1 MNNTLEPGQVSR
13 SEWRWAWGWALAVVA
28 LSCAPYVYAALAAP
42 PGHTFGGFLINTQ
55 DGNSYLAKMRQGYD
69 GAWLFRLPFTPED
82 QRGIFVFTLYLGLGH
97 LARLT
102 GLPLLLVF
110 HLARAAAGLF
120 LLLTVYRLAAELSP
134 GLAARRWAFAIVA
147 FGGGLAL
154 LSIVLGR
161 DNAAAFAPVDLFVPE
176 SIGFYSILS
185 NPHFSLAFALQAWA
199 IVWLLRPPRSPLWAQ
214 CLGMCSIGVGIISL
228 APYLAPVVAASAA
241 AASTRTA
248 TARSAVQVVQ
258 RPYSGPEKS
267 FPKTFRV
274 SKTLKVWRGENLSG
288 GLYEPRCA
296 RLTARLFALG
306 ASMAALLAYDVWA
319 MRSDPAVIAWA
330 AQNITASPPPAD
342 ALLGL
347 GLWVPLAVVGL
358 WRVGALGK
366 RPALAMAVW
375 LGVGGAL
382 AYIPYALQRRFL
394 GGLFI
399 PMAVLAGA
407 GAAWLL
413 SQMAKSWERALSLA
427 VLLLFGFTSN
437 ALVLAAL
444 FRAPAS
450 ADPAL
455 YLSNDEVAALRW
467 IDVHTTAADVVLAD
481 ARLGNA
487 VPGWAGARVVYGH
500 PMETIDATRRRAE
513 VDAYFDGGGDL
524 PDRYRVAYILGGPV
538 AAGWQVVFQSGA
550 VRVYGR

>member
-1 MNNTLEPGQVSR
+1 MNNTLEPGRVSR

-134 GLAARRWAFAIVA
+134 DIAARRWAFAIVA

-154 LSIVLGR
+154 VSIVIGR
-161 DNAAAFAPVDLFVPE
+161 SNAAAFVPVDLFVPE
-176 SIGFYSILS
+176 SVGFYSILS
-185 NPHFSLAFALQAWA
+185 NPHFSPAFALQAWA
-199 IVWLLRPPRSPLWAQ
+199 IVWLLHPPRLPLWAQ
-214 CLGMCSIGVGIISL
+214 CLGMCLIGVGIISL
-228 APYLAPVVAASAA
+228 APYLAPVVAASAVA
-241 AASTRTA
+241 ALFI
-248 TARSAVQVVQ
+248 Q
-258 RPYSGPEKS
+258 RPY
-267 FPKTFRV
+267 
-274 SKTLKVWRGENLSG
+274 
-288 GLYEPRCA
+288 EPSR
-296 RLTARLFALG
+296 TARLFALG
-306 ASMAALLAYDVWA
+306 AGMAALLAYDVWT

-342 ALLGL
+342 TLLGL
-347 GLWVPLAVVGL
+347 GLWFPLAVVGL
-358 WRVGALGK
+358 WRVGTFGK
-366 RPALAMAVW
+366 RPALAVAVW

-382 AYIPYALQRRFL
+382 VYIPYALQRRFL

-399 PMAVLAGA
+399 PMAVPAGA
-407 GAAWLL
+407 GVAWLL
-413 SQMAKSWERALSLA
+413 SQMAKRWERALSLA

-444 FRAPAS
+444 LRAPAS

-455 YLSNDEVAALRW
+455 YLTNDEVAALRW
-467 IDVHTTAADVVLAD
+467 IDAHTTAVDVVLAD

-500 PMETIDATRRRAE
+500 PMETIDAVRRRAE

-538 AAGWQVVFQSGA
+538 TAGWQVVFQSGA

>member
-97 LARLT
+97 VARLT

-120 LLLTVYRLAAELSP
+120 LLLIVYRLAAELSP
-134 GLAARRWAFAIVA
+134 DIAARRWAFAIVA
-147 FGGGLAL
+147 FGGGLGL
-154 LSIVLGR
+154 VSIIIGR
-161 DNAAAFAPVDLFVPE
+161 SNAAAFVPVDLLVPE
-176 SIGFYSILS
+176 SVGFYSILS

-214 CLGMCSIGVGIISL
+214 CFGICSIGVGIISL
-228 APYLAPVVAASAA
+228 APYLAPVVAASAVA
-241 AASTRTA
+241 AFTT
-248 TARSAVQVVQ
+248 Q
-258 RPYSGPEKS
+258 RPYERS
-267 FPKTFRV
+267 R
-274 SKTLKVWRGENLSG
+274 
-288 GLYEPRCA
+288 A
-296 RLTARLFALG
+296 ARLFALG

-347 GLWVPLAVVGL
+347 GLWFPLAVVGL

-366 RPALAMAVW
+366 RPALAVAVW

-382 AYIPYALQRRFL
+382 VYIPYALQRRVL

-399 PMAVLAGA
+399 PMAALAGA
-407 GAAWLL
+407 GVAWLL
-413 SQMAKSWERALSLA
+413 SQMAKGWERALSLA

-444 FRAPAS
+444 LRAPAS

-467 IDVHTTAADVVLAD
+467 IDAHTTAADVVLAD

-500 PMETIDATRRRAE
+500 PMETIDAARRRAE
-513 VDAYFDGGGDL
+513 VDAYFDDGGDL
-524 PDRYRVAYILGGPV
+524 PDRYRVAYILGGP
-538 AAGWQVVFQSGA
+538 ATAGWQVVFQSGA

>member
-1 MNNTLEPGQVSR
+1 MNNTREPGLVSR

-42 PGHTFGGFLINTQ
+42 PGRTFGGFLINTR

-134 GLAARRWAFAIVA
+134 DIAARRWAFGIVA

-161 DNAAAFAPVDLFVPE
+161 DNAAAFVPVDLFVPE
-176 SIGFYSILS
+176 SVGFYSILS

-199 IVWLLRPPRSPLWAQ
+199 IVWLLHPPRLPLWAQ
-214 CLGMCSIGVGIISL
+214 CLGMCLIGVGIISL
-228 APYLAPVVAASAA
+228 APYLAPVVAASAVA
-241 AASTRTA
+241 A
-248 TARSAVQVVQ
+248 
-258 RPYSGPEKS
+258 

-274 SKTLKVWRGENLSG
+274 SETLKVWRGENSSG
-288 GLYEPRCA
+288 APYEPRCA

-306 ASMAALLAYDVWA
+306 AGMAALLAYDVWA

-342 ALLGL
+342 TLLGL
-347 GLWVPLAVVGL
+347 GLWFPLAVVGL
-358 WRVGALGK
+358 WRVGAFGK
-366 RPALAMAVW
+366 RPALAVAVW

-382 AYIPYALQRRFL
+382 VYIPYALQRRFL

-407 GAAWLL
+407 GVAWLL
-413 SQMAKSWERALSLA
+413 SQMAKRWERALSLA
-427 VLLLFGFTSN
+427 VLLLLGFTSN
-437 ALVLAAL
+437 ALVLAVL

-467 IDVHTTAADVVLAD
+467 IDAHTAAADVVLAD

-500 PMETIDATRRRAE
+500 PMETIDAARRRAE

-524 PDRYRVAYILGGPV
+524 PDRYRVTYILGGP
-538 AAGWQVVFQSGA
+538 ATAGWQVVFQSGA